1 MTRLTDR
8 LGPASLLI
16 ALLAIFLGLRL
27 TQDWVRPGLGV
38 IAAALAWPGVRKQ
51 ATIATVYNRSTSVA
65 GMSVAAVAIGLS
77 AAKLASTALFSAGGK
92 GRTAAGK
99 HSAESWSAM
108 TTSPAACAG
117 LSHCGCR
124 DPVHFGQG

>member
-65 GMSVAAVAIGLS
+65 GMSVAAVAIGLT
-77 AAKLASTALFSAGGK
+77 AAKLAATALF
-92 GRTAAGK
+92 
-99 HSAESWSAM
+99 
-108 TTSPAACAG
+108 
-117 LSHCGCR
+117 
-124 DPVHFGQG
+124 